1 MLILVFGKN
10 ISSFDEDC
18 LRLLF
23 FETSSFWSF
32 PQLLREPKGDGGVF
46 VFSPW
51 KRQWEEERGRGEN
64 GLGKKKGWLGK
75 GKGTIPSP
83 VRWLAEPPSYGR
95 QGDLIDDL
103 MDTTLRKEEERG
115 GEGGGFPFPFFPG
128 EKALLFFSLKGFL

>member
-32 PQLLREPKGDGGVF
+32 PHLLREPKGDGGVF

-51 KRQWEEERGRGEN
+51 KRQWEEG
-64 GLGKKKGWLGK
+64 GK
-75 GKGTIPSP
+75 GRKWSWEEEGMVGEGGTIPSP

>member
-32 PQLLREPKGDGGVF
+32 LHLLREPKGDGGVF

-51 KRQWEEERGRGEN
+51 KRQWEEG
-64 GLGKKKGWLGK
+64 GK
-75 GKGTIPSP
+75 GKGRKWSWEEEGMVGEEGTIPSP

-115 GEGGGFPFPFFPG
+115 GEGGFPFLFFPG